1 MCCPKGKKGALM
13 QICPIVPVY
22 EIIFFPG
29 VIAPLFIT
37 RPSSIR
43 AIKNA
48 NDSNGLVFVSMKKSM
63 TSKLEQTTDINEI
76 GTVCKILQTVNL
88 PDGVIKVVLE
98 GVYRSKIIKFIPG
111 DVLRDVEVEEI
122 HSVNNSDKNDSE
134 ALRRSVYSEF
144 ETYVRL
150 NPKLSEEILRS
161 VIDIADLDFFSDFV
175 ASHSTLKLSQKQ
187 ILLEETDVIVR
198 LKKILTM
205 LTSEN
210 ELLTL
215 ERNIHEKVRNEL
227 DKGQRQYYLRE
238 QLKVIQEELGESDPL
253 NETIDLRKKAEDA
266 CLPKE
271 VKEKLDREIS
281 RYSRMLPISPEATV
295 SRSYIDW
302 LLSLPWQTSSEDH
315 LDLVKA
321 KKILEQDHYG
331 LDEPKERILEF
342 LAVKKLAKE
351 DMRVQV
357 LCFVGPPGVGK
368 TSLGKSIA
376 RTMGRKFVNMSLGGL
391 RDEAEI
397 RGHRRTYVGAL
408 PGRIIQKIK
417 QAEVNNP
424 VLLMDEIDKVGS
436 DFRGDPA
443 SALLEVLDPEQNAN
457 FTDSFLEVSFDLSKV
472 IFITTANS
480 TSTIPRP
487 LLDRMEVISLPGY
500 VAEEKLNIAKKH
512 LMPRIL
518 KEHGL
523 KNTDLSI
530 PDSILKTII
539 ASYTMEAGV
548 RNLDRELSKIARK
561 VTRNIVETNKTKK
574 TEKCVITKK
583 EMADMLGA
591 PKLHK
596 TRLPKGFSVGTA
608 LGLAWTESG
617 GAVLLIESA
626 VMEGNGNISY
636 TGNLGNIMKESVQ
649 TAFAYLR
656 SNAKLYGL
664 SDFKWNKKDIHIHVP
679 EGAIPKEGPSAGVTL
694 ALSLCSS
701 LTGRSVDTSFAMTG
715 EMTLHGDVLPIGGV
729 REKML
734 SAKRL
739 GIKKIILPEENKAD
753 VDELSDWITKGIKVH
768 FVSKIDDVFAL
779 VLNKGKSL

>member
-1 MCCPKGKKGALM
+1 MYGSKGKKGALM
-13 QICPIVPVY
+13 RICPIVPVY
-22 EIIFFPG
+22 EMIFFPG

-37 RPSSIR
+37 RRSSIR
-43 AIKNA
+43 AIESANETGGFVFVSTKKNA
-48 NDSNGLVFVSMKKSM
+48 NSKSP
-63 TSKLEQTTDINEI
+63 QTNDMNKI
-76 GTVCKILQTVNL
+76 GTVCRVLQTVNL
-88 PDGVIKVVLE
+88 PDGVIKVMLE
-98 GVYRSKIIKFIPG
+98 GVYRSKVKRFIP
-111 DVLRDVEVEEI
+111 DDILREVEVEEVFN
-122 HSVNNSDKNDSE
+122 VNNSNSNHTE

-144 ETYVRL
+144 EVYVKL

-161 VIDIADLDFFSDFV
+161 VEDISDPNVFSDIV
-175 ASHSTLKLSQKQ
+175 ASHSTLKLLQKQ
-187 ILLEETDVIVR
+187 ILLEETDVTLR
-198 LKKILTM
+198 LQKLFTM
-205 LTSEN
+205 LMSEN

-215 ERNIHEKVRNEL
+215 EHTIHKKVRNEL

-238 QLKVIQEELGESDPL
+238 QLKIIQEELGDTDPL
-253 NETIDLRKKAEDA
+253 NETIELRKQAENIQ
-266 CLPKE
+266 LPIE
-271 VKEKLDREIS
+271 VKTKLDREIN
-281 RYSRMLPISPEATV
+281 RYSRMAPISPEATV

-302 LLSLPWQTSSEDH
+302 LLSLPWGKSTEDH
-315 LDLVKA
+315 LDLVSA
-321 KKILEQDHYG
+321 KKIIEEDHYG
-331 LDEPKERILEF
+331 LNEAKERILEF
-342 LAVKKLAKE
+342 LAVKKHAKD

-443 SALLEVLDPEQNAN
+443 SALLEVLDSEQNSS

-472 IFITTANS
+472 MFITTANS

-487 LLDRMEVISLPGY
+487 LLDRMEVIHLPGY

-512 LMPRIL
+512 LLPRIL

-523 KNTDLSI
+523 TREDLSI
-530 PDSILKTII
+530 SDSILKTII
-539 ASYTMEAGV
+539 SSYTMEAGV
-548 RNLDRELSKIARK
+548 RNLDRALSKIARK
-561 VTRNIVETNKTKK
+561 VTRKIVENSKVNKIGKY
-574 TEKCVITKK
+574 EITKTVMK
-583 EMADMLGA
+583 DMLGA

-596 TRLPKGFSVGTA
+596 TRLPKGLSVGTA

-626 VMEGNGNISY
+626 IMEGSGQISY

-656 SNAKLYGL
+656 SNAELYGL
-664 SDFKWNKKDIHIHVP
+664 SDFKWSKKDIHIHVP

-694 ALSLCSS
+694 ALSLCST
-701 LTGRSVDTSFAMTG
+701 LTGRRIDTSYAMTG

-739 GIKKIILPEENKAD
+739 GIKKIILPDDNKAD
-753 VDELSDWITKGIKVH
+753 VDELNDWIKKGIKMS

-779 VLNKGKSL
+779 VLQKGKLL